1 MNYAK
6 IGRPQRRYQILP
18 GHACVRSTFPIHVQY
33 KNKQTSTSDD
43 RPEQLKYH
51 QLIEQTQPSKIYIQE
66 YVCVMSSANRN
77 TFVDIATPII
87 CTLPVAL
94 FQVELGFSSNSNSR
108 LVKIKFP
115 PIVDNLIRH
124 RTANNRNS
132 NYSFSLTLRTVE
144 CVTESIQPV
153 Q

>member
-108 LVKIKFP
+108 LNIGDESQLKFNIP
-115 PIVDNLIRH
+115 TTVL
-124 RTANNRNS
+124 S
-132 NYSFSLTLRTVE
+132 NTTSLTYPILVVVE
-144 CVTESIQPV
+144 LQR
-153 Q
+153 